1 MMMTP
6 TQIALV
12 KNTWKKVESIAD
24 VAAQLFY
31 GRLFEL
37 DPSVRL
43 LFTGDMKEQGA
54 KLMKMI
60 GVAVNAVDEI
70 DTIIE
75 AVRSSGRRH
84 VGYGVEEKHYE
95 TVGEALLWTLEK
107 GLGDEFTPEVKDA
120 WAVLY
125 NEVASIMK
133 DAAREVSG

>member
-60 GVAVNAVDEI
+60 GVAVNAVNEI

>member
-1 MMMTP
+1 MMTP

-12 KNTWKKVESIAD
+12 KNTWEKVESIAD
-24 VAAQLFY
+24 IAAQLFY

-133 DAAREVSG
+133 GAAREVSG